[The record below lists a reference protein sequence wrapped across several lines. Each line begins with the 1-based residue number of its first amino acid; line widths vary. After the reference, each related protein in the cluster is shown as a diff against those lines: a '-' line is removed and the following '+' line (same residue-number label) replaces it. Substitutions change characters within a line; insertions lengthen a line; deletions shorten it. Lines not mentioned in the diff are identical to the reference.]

1 MNVKLMWAEY
11 SDFEIAQL
19 AGDYGIAD
27 EVEFNERL
35 ELSNREY
42 LENCITQIEYENA
55 FPQDSLDFNEEV
67 AYN

>member
-1 MNVKLMWAEY
+1 MWNDY

-27 EVEFNERL
+27 ELVFNNKL
-35 ELSNREY
+35 ELVNREIIEDH
-42 LENCITQIEYENA
+42 LTQIEYEIA
-55 FPQDSLDFNEEV
+55 FPQDSLDFNDEV

>member
-1 MNVKLMWAEY
+1 MWNDY

-27 EVEFNERL
+27 ELVFNDKL
-35 ELSNREY
+35 ELVNREIIEDH
-42 LENCITQIEYENA
+42 LTQIEYEIA
-55 FPQDSLDFNEEV
+55 FPQDSLDFYEEV